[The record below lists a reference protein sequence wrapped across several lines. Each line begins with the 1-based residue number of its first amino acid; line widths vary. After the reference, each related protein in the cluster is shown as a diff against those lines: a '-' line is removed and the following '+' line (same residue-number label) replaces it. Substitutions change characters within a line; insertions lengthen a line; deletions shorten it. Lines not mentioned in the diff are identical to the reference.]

1 VVKKPRLLIIDDS
14 KEVVAGLEAFF
25 EQKYEVITASN
36 GLKGLIAFEENETS
50 IDLVISDLIMP
61 IMSGVEL
68 LSIIRSKHPEIPLIA
83 ITGYKNNGVTSGV
96 ELYADKILEKPFDIL
111 ELEKSVEMLLST
123 HSLSSS
129 LDPSDR

>member
-1 VVKKPRLLIIDDS
+1 MLKKHRLLIIDDS

-36 GLKGLIAFEENETS
+36 GREGLIAFEKNETA

-68 LSIIRSKHPEIPLIA
+68 LSIIRRRHPEIPLIA

-96 ELYADKILEKPFDIL
+96 ELYSDKILEKPFDIT
-111 ELEKSVEMLLST
+111 ELEKSVEMLLLT

-129 LDPSDR
+129 SDPSDR

>member
-1 VVKKPRLLIIDDS
+1 MVERHRLLIIEDS

-25 EQKYEVITASN
+25 EQKYEVITAYDGLE
-36 GLKGLIAFEENETS
+36 GLKVFEENENG

-61 IMSGVEL
+61 RMSGVEL
-68 LSIIRSKHPEIPLIA
+68 LSIIRRKHPEIPVIA

-111 ELEKSVEMLLST
+111 DLDKAVEMLLSG
-123 HSLSSS
+123 HSFS
-129 LDPSDR
+129 